1 MILNNFTSN
10 PSASPTLPNSLPP
23 SAVRTSAKLSLIC
36 ATSEKGRQFYI
47 SPLFYFMQ
55 VFKRENFFE
64 EKTVGIKRKNKAF
77 QKSIKKSTL
86 WREMGGLGGGGGLG
100 DEKGNKKMSF
110 LPRQT
115 SKLFD
120 IYFILFVVSI
130 YEIFFPNN
138 FRCIKMSRKNKE
150 RSSTTKRTEV
160 SSFLITLH
168 PFFCVC
174 SPALWWRSFEEAF
187 VEAKWFAERAPAHR
201 RSGK

>member
-1 MILNNFTSN
+1 MPLQRRGD
-10 PSASPTLPNSLPP
+10 NS
-23 SAVRTSAKLSLIC
+23 
-36 ATSEKGRQFYI
+36 I

-77 QKSIKKSTL
+77 QKSIKKSTP
-86 WREMGGLGGGGGLG
+86 WKGGGGLLW
-100 DEKGNKKMSF
+100 DEKGIKKCRF
-110 LPRQT
+110 CPGKLPNCLT
-115 SKLFD
+115 S
-120 IYFILFVVSI
+120 ILFSSSSLFM
-130 YEIFFPNN
+130 EFF
-138 FRCIKMSRKNKE
+138 FQTTFAASKCQEKG

-160 SSFLITLH
+160 SSFLITVH